1 MERSS
6 LLILLAL
13 VLLSDA
19 DQVALLPNDWKKL
32 AACES
37 SLDPTALNPSEKY
50 RGLFQFDYRSW
61 GYVGGSGDPSRAT
74 VIEQYKRA
82 TILQEKQ
89 GWSAWPVCSKKVG
102 LQ

>member
-19 DQVALLPNDWKKL
+19 DQIALLPNDWKKL

-37 SLDPTALNPSEKY
+37 SLDAAALNPSGKY

-74 VIEQYKRA
+74 VREQYKRA
-82 TILQEKQ
+82 TLLQEKQ